1 VTGHTDPL
9 SNDGEYRA
17 DRGYVVQVTDAD
29 PTPDGRACYHVR
41 ATNVSLVATQAR
53 PDALGNIIPAGTNDI
68 LLYFQAGRSNDPH
81 GVGIAETFEQR
92 VLFTPPNVKDP
103 PGSIGMT
110 PDQWVVGR

>member
-1 VTGHTDPL
+1 M
-9 SNDGEYRA
+9 
-17 DRGYVVQVTDAD
+17 
-29 PTPDGRACYHVR
+29 R

-92 VLFTPPNVKDP
+92 VLFTPPNDKNP
-103 PGSIGMT
+103 PGTIAVT
-110 PDQWVVGR
+110 PDVWVVGR